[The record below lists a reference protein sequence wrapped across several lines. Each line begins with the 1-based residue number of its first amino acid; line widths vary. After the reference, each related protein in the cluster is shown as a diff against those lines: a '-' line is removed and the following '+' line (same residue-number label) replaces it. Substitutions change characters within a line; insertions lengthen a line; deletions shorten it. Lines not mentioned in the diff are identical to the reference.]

1 MVPTTK
7 MSEVLSGEVMKLL
20 NLSPDTIVKE
30 HSQLSFQIFPMIKG
44 RLQLAYLLGQENYLV
59 CQ

>member
-30 HSQLSFQIFPMIKG
+30 HSQLT
-44 RLQLAYLLGQENYLV
+44 
-59 CQ
+59 

>member
-44 RLQLAYLLGQENYLV
+44 RLQLAYLLG
-59 CQ
+59 